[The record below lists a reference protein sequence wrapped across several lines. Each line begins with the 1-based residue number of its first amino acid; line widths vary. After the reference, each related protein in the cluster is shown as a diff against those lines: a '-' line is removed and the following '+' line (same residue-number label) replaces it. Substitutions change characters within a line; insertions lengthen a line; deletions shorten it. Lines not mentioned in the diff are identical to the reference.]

1 HVEVGHGG
9 HFLGSMH
16 TMERFRTCFHRP
28 FLSSSDNFDKWT
40 RNGSLD
46 TNRRAE
52 VVYKKKLEEYE
63 APPIDAG
70 IKEELERYVIRRRA
84 ELGD

>member
-1 HVEVGHGG
+1 
-9 HFLGSMH
+9 
-16 TMERFRTCFHRP
+16 MERFRTCFHRP

-46 TNRRAE
+46 TNQRAE
-52 VVYKKKLEEYE
+52 VIYKKRLEEYE
-63 APPIDAG
+63 QPPLDESIR
-70 IKEELERYVIRRRA
+70 EELESYVNRRRT